1 MSSTMDDFLKLFG
14 GDAPAD
20 EEQAAQFHERF
31 VSTKPED
38 SQFDNGAYHDAVA
51 EHLETLPADQFH
63 EVAKNAIAQTPP
75 QERQDLLSNLL
86 GALSGSGGLSGV
98 MSGLGGGAP
107 GSGGG
112 LAGIAQMLGLGS
124 TDPRQMSNDDAAKVM
139 NYARTEHPEL
149 IRQTV
154 EEKPWFVKAL
164 GNPMVMSALTM
175 AAAKLLSSRRP
186 NN

>member
-1 MSSTMDDFLKLFG
+1 MSTMDEFLKLFG
-14 GDAPAD
+14 GDTPAT
-20 EEQAAQFHERF
+20 EEQAAQFHDRF

-51 EHLETLPADQFH
+51 EHLQSLPADQFH

-86 GALSGSGGLSGV
+86 GALSSSGGLSGV
-98 MSGLGGGAP
+98 MSSLGGGAT

-124 TDPRQMSNDDAAKVM
+124 TDPSQMSNDDAAKVL

-149 IRQTV
+149 LRQTV

>member
-1 MSSTMDDFLKLFG
+1 MNTMEDFLKLFSG
-14 GDAPAD
+14 GAPAN

-38 SQFDNGAYHDAVA
+38 SQFDNGAYHDALA
-51 EHLETLPADQFH
+51 EHLKTLPADQFH
-63 EVAKNAIAQTPP
+63 QVAKDAMAQTPP
-75 QERQDLLSNLL
+75 SERQDLLSNLL
-86 GALSGSGGLSGV
+86 GALGGSGALSGV
-98 MSGLGGGAP
+98 MSSLGGNAP
-107 GSGGG
+107 GSGSG
-112 LAGIAQMLGLGS
+112 LAGLAQMLGLGS

-164 GNPMVMSALTM
+164 GNPLIMSALTM
-175 AAAKLLSSRRP
+175 AAAKLLSGRRP